1 LSSKDTLSPAAFES
15 EIALIIKDDADHT
28 RKELAKLRNILEY
41 DLKPKPPRII
51 YDTYYDTPENSLRQ
65 RKISLRTRKL
75 SGNLLISTKSDVRRI
90 RGNII
95 RRREIELPWSY
106 DSIRRLAKNLK
117 LPPPPKLSVSQFRRI
132 PASRTL
138 ATMGLEIIQERRTR
152 REARDV
158 VRKGKT
164 PALVLAELAIDRVI
178 YTFKD
183 TKLGLSE
190 VEVEAKS
197 SRSLATVRDIANALV
212 SKYQPVLQQWFHGK
226 FVTGLALRKL
236 LETKALQ
243 NYLVNGDLKPE
254 AFGVIDRTVR
264 SRGF

>member
-1 LSSKDTLSPAAFES
+1 LSSKDKLSPAAFES

-28 RKELAKLRNILEY
+28 RNELAKLRDILEY

-51 YDTYYDTPENSLRQ
+51 YDTYYDTPEDSLRQ
-65 RKISLRTRKL
+65 RKTSLRTRKL
-75 SGNLLISTKSDVRRI
+75 AGNLLISTKSDVRRI
-90 RGNII
+90 AGAII

-106 DSIRRLAKNLK
+106 DSIRLLAKNLK
-117 LPPPPKLSVSQFRRI
+117 LTIPKSSVSQFQRI

-178 YTFKD
+178 YTFKN

-254 AFGVIDRTVR
+254 AFGLIDRTVR